1 MTSAIR
7 IVIADDHQVVRHGLR
22 LSLELEPDMVV
33 VAEARTG
40 AEAVRVAE
48 ETRPDVMLLDVKFGD
63 DLDGPEVCRRILT
76 GSPKTAIVMLT
87 NYQQDSL
94 ILRSL
99 LAGAKG
105 YVIKDV
111 ELEEL
116 KKMIRSVYRG
126 ASVLDPKVTTQVIS
140 NVIGRTPASGSGPA
154 LARAAVSL
162 SETDLSIIRYLAV
175 GLTNKEIGAR
185 VNLSPHTVKDHVE
198 KISDVLSVRSRIEI
212 VAEALRRGLI

>member
-1 MTSAIR
+1 MSTIR

-22 LSLELEPDMVV
+22 LSLELEPDMVIV
-33 VAEARTG
+33 GEARTG
-40 AEAVRVAE
+40 SEAVHVAE
-48 ETRPDVMLLDVKFGD
+48 DKHPDVMLLDVKFGD
-63 DLDGPEVCRRILT
+63 ELDGPEVCRRILLV
-76 GSPKTAIVMLT
+76 SPKTAIVMLT
-87 NYQQDSL
+87 NYQQDTL

-126 ASVLDPKVTTQVIS
+126 AAVLDPKVTSQVIS
-140 NVIGRTPASGSGPA
+140 SMVGRTPLAGSPQGGSRPA
-154 LARAAVSL
+154 GSL
-162 SETDLSIIRYLAV
+162 SETDLSIIRYLSV

-185 VNLSPHTVKDHVE
+185 INLSPHTVKDHVE
-198 KISDVLSVRSRIEI
+198 KISDLMGVRSRVEI

>member
-1 MTSAIR
+1 
-7 IVIADDHQVVRHGLR
+7 
-22 LSLELEPDMVV
+22 MVV
-33 VAEARTG
+33 VGEARSG

-48 ETRPDVMLLDVKFGD
+48 DKHPDVMLLDVKFGD
-63 DLDGPEVCRRILT
+63 ELDGPEVCRRVLLA
-76 GSPKTAIVMLT
+76 SPKTAIVMLT
-87 NYQQDSL
+87 NYQQDTL

-126 ASVLDPKVTTQVIS
+126 AAVLDPKVTSQVIS
-140 NVIGRTPASGSGPA
+140 SMVGRTPLAGAGQA
-154 LARAAVSL
+154 LARPPVSL
-162 SETDLSIIRYLAV
+162 SETDLSIIRYLSV

-185 VNLSPHTVKDHVE
+185 INLSPHTVKDHVE
-198 KISDVLSVRSRIEI
+198 KISDLLGVRSRVEI